1 MRITGEEVAR
11 IMRLCRIELGP
22 DERAAFEHE
31 LSAILDFV
39 AKLSEVP
46 TANIEP
52 MTGGTELSN
61 VMREDES
68 PREDSADLEGGTLV
82 AAAPQTRDSYIEVKA
97 VFNREG

>member
-1 MRITGEEVAR
+1 MRITKEEAER
-11 IMRLCRIELGP
+11 IMRLSRIELSAE
-22 DERAAFEHE
+22 ERTAFAHE

-46 TANIEP
+46 TAHIEP
-52 MTGGTELSN
+52 MAGGTELSN

-97 VFNREG
+97 VFNREA